1 MSCGFDSY
9 HSKEVKQPIMR
20 ANRVTKRKRGYK
32 GKKVSVDFPYT
43 KQEARDLVEK
53 RTEEGY
59 LLGWTKGEKGLT
71 LYLRYTGG
79 GAPSR
84 SKIERRKKPSREH
97 TRGAK
102 ERWGANGDMGTYRR
116 QTTKGR
122 KTSVE
127 ARKEHVGGIV
137 YRWVA

>member
-1 MSCGFDSY
+1 M
-9 HSKEVKQPIMR
+9 
-20 ANRVTKRKRGYK
+20 
-32 GKKVSVDFPYT
+32 DFPYT
-43 KQEARDLVEK
+43 KQEARDLAEK

-59 LLGWTKGEKGLT
+59 LLGWTKGPKGLT

-84 SKIERRKKPSREH
+84 AKLRRRKKPSREY

-102 ERWGANGDMGTYRR
+102 ERWGTNGERGVVRR

-127 ARKEHVGGIV
+127 ARKDQVGGIV
-137 YRWVA
+137 YLWVA